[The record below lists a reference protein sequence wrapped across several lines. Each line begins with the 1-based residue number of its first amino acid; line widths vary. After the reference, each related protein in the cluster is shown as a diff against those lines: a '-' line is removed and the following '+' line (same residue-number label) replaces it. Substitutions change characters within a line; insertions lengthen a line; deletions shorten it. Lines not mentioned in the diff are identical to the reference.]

1 MQGVKLIL
9 SYADH
14 ARLIRRLF
22 LSYLSISEW
31 RAQVESERLLALP
44 TIHCQPVS
52 ARHKSRVQGK
62 AAVVGASYLKRLHP
76 ATIFKTPENP
86 RATFEGLPAELR
98 LQIYG
103 YLGESLLI
111 HVHKRIKKNQALPP
125 FTWTPCCQPNPKTPL
140 LCANPEWSSMCK
152 EQDRCT
158 REANAPLQLQGS
170 WALAVSNKAIRNESL
185 ELFLRGATVSVHWD
199 DLHPWLDHLIVYAP

>member
-1 MQGVKLIL
+1 MASASRKRKAA
-9 SYADH
+9 STADDT
-14 ARLIRRLF
+14 
-22 LSYLSISEW
+22 
-31 RAQVESERLLALP
+31 LP
-44 TIHCQPVS
+44 ASFSTSQASPDAS
-52 ARHKSRVQGK
+52 TRQDAGNNKSRVHGE

-76 ATIFKTPENP
+76 TTIFKTPENP

-98 LQIYG
+98 LQIFG

-111 HVHKRIKKNQALPP
+111 HVHKRIKKKQKKNQALPP
-125 FTWTPCCQPNPKTPL
+125 FTWTPCRQPNPKTPL